1 MFLTPEQTLASCPGK
16 SVSSCSGQGE
26 GPGGC
31 TVLLVGLHHSALFIC
46 VIIFLKNCITCGC
59 HPPAP
64 ALGPVCLPGLPAPHL
79 AAPGSLVLCSN
90 PGCQAQPA
98 KATTQQPA
106 QSTCLWRERRG
117 LICRKLEPRAL
128 GKGTLHNIPLPT
140 LHQVEGPVFPD
151 VLTLFNVPNG
161 PSPRACPPL
170 CSQSTFSQDLQS
182 VCPSSVPS
190 AVTALAKPLL
200 ILCSNNGV
208 PPAAA
213 QRAALGF

>member
-1 MFLTPEQTLASCPGK
+1 MRAPGAVQCYCWTAPLSPVYLCNYFFK
-16 SVSSCSGQGE
+16 KLYYLWL
-26 GPGGC
+26 P
-31 TVLLVGLHHSALFIC
+31 
-46 VIIFLKNCITCGC
+46 
-59 HPPAP
+59 PPAP

-98 KATTQQPA
+98 KAMTQQPA

-151 VLTLFNVPNG
+151 VLTPFSVPNG
-161 PSPRACPPL
+161 PSPRACPP
-170 CSQSTFSQDLQS
+170 
-182 VCPSSVPS
+182 S
-190 AVTALAKPLL
+190 AVRAPSPKTCSPCVRPLCPL
-200 ILCSNNGV
+200 
-208 PPAAA
+208 
-213 QRAALGF
+213 Q